1 MKSFTIEEKNPNLSN
16 LLKINLLSIRNDK
29 LSRQKPEL
37 KLFNNTDTFNK
48 VSPKKIKDISKPNLT
63 TTSFYNNPYKRQTRD
78 LLSNFSTKNKTM
90 YSGRIPLEFIGKA
103 TLDCQKTFYTTANE
117 DIKKNKK
124 ISTAVKSKIFNP
136 FNNEIMN
143 INKKEELK
151 LKTEIKFAQN
161 SNDWYKF
168 KRYKS
173 LISELRQREY
183 EDLFTKILKL
193 LDTQT
198 LVFFSHEN
206 IDQNLFNQSSNKN
219 NKNKQNN
226 SEEEKNVLDK
236 IKKYI
241 SIGLEIGTSIHKF
254 VNILINEL
262 REKID
267 ENSKLL
273 QRGNEQE
280 LKCTHVTKEFEK
292 LQKFC
297 ENYDITSK
305 MYLAQARANTINNIK
320 NLFNKKENEYKISI
334 YKMED
339 EIKDLTYLLNKN
351 KDYFTKYKEKEAEVL
366 LNKRQ
371 RDEYKYLYNK
381 EMQEKILQNAN
392 EKDKEE
398 ELNKKVNEL
407 EDIIDE
413 LKEEI
418 EGNKRKEI
426 ESNAKL
432 SKIMMIL
439 REKNENIMMLNEE
452 LQWYIREYYK
462 KKNEIKELEK
472 RVFKNNEKNIT
483 DEKNKEQKDKNERKK
498 KKEKSIKFNVTK
510 QEENEKNKNKIS

>member
-1 MKSFTIEEKNPNLSN
+1 MKTPTPEDKKNHLSG

-37 KLFNNTDTFNK
+37 KLFNNTDTFYK
-48 VSPKKIKDISKPNLT
+48 VSPKKNNDISKPNLT
-63 TTSFYNNPYKRQTRD
+63 TTSFYNNSYKKQTRD
-78 LLSNFSTKNKTM
+78 LLSNFSKKNKTM
-90 YSGRIPLEFIGKA
+90 YSGKIPLEFIGKA
-103 TLDCQKTFYTTANE
+103 TLDCKKTFYTTTNE
-117 DIKKNKK
+117 DLKKNKK
-124 ISTAVKSKIFNP
+124 IFTAVKSKVFNP

-143 INKKEELK
+143 INKKTELK
-151 LKTEIKFAQN
+151 FKTEIKFAQN

-168 KRYKS
+168 KKYKS

-198 LVFFSHEN
+198 LIFFSNEN
-206 IDQNLFNQSSNKN
+206 IDQNFFNQNN
-219 NKNKQNN
+219 NKNKSNN
-226 SEEEKNVLDK
+226 SEEEKNVSDK
-236 IKKYI
+236 IKKII
-241 SIGLEIGTSIHKF
+241 SIGLEIGISIHKF

-280 LKCTHVTKEFEK
+280 LKCTHVTKEYEK

-305 MYLAQARANTINNIK
+305 MYLAKARANTINNIK
-320 NLFNKKENEYKISI
+320 NLFNKKENEYKISM

-351 KDYFTKYKEKEAEVL
+351 KDYYTKYKEKEAEVL

-452 LQWYIREYYK
+452 LLWYIREYYK

-472 RVFKNNEKNIT
+472 RVFKNNENNIT
-483 DEKNKEQKDKNERKK
+483 EEKSKEQKDKKERKG
-498 KKEKSIKFNVTK
+498 KKEKSIKFNLTK
-510 QEENEKNKNKIS
+510 QEEDEKNKNEIL

>member
-1 MKSFTIEEKNPNLSN
+1 MKTPTQENNKNQLSN
-16 LLKINLLSIRNDK
+16 LLKINLISIRNNK
-29 LSRQKPEL
+29 LSRQKPQL
-37 KLFNNTDTFNK
+37 QLFTNTDTFNK
-48 VSPKKIKDISKPNLT
+48 ISPKKNDITKPNLT
-63 TTSFYNNPYKRQTRD
+63 TNSFYNPYKKQTRH
-78 LLSNFSTKNKTM
+78 LLSNISKKNKTM
-90 YSGRIPLEFIGKA
+90 FNGKIPLEFFGKA
-103 TLDCQKTFYTTANE
+103 TLDCTKTFYTTENE
-117 DIKKNKK
+117 ELKKNKK
-124 ISTAVKSKIFNP
+124 IQIVVKNKVFNP

-143 INKKEELK
+143 INKKTELK
-151 LKTEIKFAQN
+151 FKTEIKFAQN

-168 KRYKS
+168 KKYKS

-193 LDTQT
+193 LDTQI
-198 LVFFSHEN
+198 LIFFTNEK
-206 IDQNLFNQSSNKN
+206 IEQNPFNQSNSKN
-219 NKNKQNN
+219 DKNKQNN
-226 SEEEKNVLDK
+226 SEEEKNTSDK
-236 IKKYI
+236 IKKII

-280 LKCTHVTKEFEK
+280 MKCIHITKEYEK
-292 LQKFC
+292 LQKFF

-305 MYLAQARANTINNIK
+305 MYLAKARANTINNIK
-320 NLFNKKENEYKISI
+320 NLFNKRENEYKINI

-351 KDYFTKYKEKEAEVL
+351 KDYYTKYKEKEAEVI

-381 EMQEKILQNAN
+381 EMQEKIMQHAN

-418 EGNKRKEI
+418 EVNKRREI

-472 RVFKNNEKNIT
+472 RAFKNNEINIIE
-483 DEKNKEQKDKNERKK
+483 DKNKEQKDKKEI
-498 KKEKSIKFNVTK
+498 KEKKDKTIKFNATK
-510 QEENEKNKNKIS
+510 KEENEKDNNEIS

>member
-1 MKSFTIEEKNPNLSN
+1 M
-16 LLKINLLSIRNDK
+16 
-29 LSRQKPEL
+29 
-37 KLFNNTDTFNK
+37 
-48 VSPKKIKDISKPNLT
+48 
-63 TTSFYNNPYKRQTRD
+63 
-78 LLSNFSTKNKTM
+78 
-90 YSGRIPLEFIGKA
+90 
-103 TLDCQKTFYTTANE
+103 
-117 DIKKNKK
+117 
-124 ISTAVKSKIFNP
+124 
-136 FNNEIMN
+136 
-143 INKKEELK
+143 
-151 LKTEIKFAQN
+151 
-161 SNDWYKF
+161 
-168 KRYKS
+168 
-173 LISELRQREY
+173 
-183 EDLFTKILKL
+183 
-193 LDTQT
+193 DTQT

-472 RVFKNNEKNIT
+472 RVFKNNENNIT
-483 DEKNKEQKDKNERKK
+483 DEKNKEQKDKNERKG